1 MRYLYD
7 DVYIYIYI
15 HTPLRPHLEQVE
27 HRHYPAGLSSAHALP
42 SGCELSGEIA
52 IEPSR
57 GASIAIAGKRVGHL
71 AKLGYSE
78 VRTFASIFRIFRKCI
93 IM

>member
-1 MRYLYD
+1 MY
-7 DVYIYIYI
+7 VYIYP
-15 HTPLRPHLEQVE
+15 PLRPHLEQVE

-52 IEPSR
+52 IELSR
-57 GASIAIAGKRVGHL
+57 GASIAIAGKRVEHL

-78 VRTFASIFRIFRKCI
+78 VRTFVPTFRFFVWKCI